1 MPHLLFLFSLVVSAD
16 MSVSLL
22 MCLRQCYAMNF
33 LLTGSC
39 LISAPGYQST
49 RLCSAQHQVTVS
61 FSCTR
66 RGCRGGRSA
75 KRAHTLKC
83 FIHIG
88 LINAGSV
95 NSKSAVITNFLA
107 SNDFDVLAITE
118 TWLTVERGDDDLR
131 LLCPDG
137 FNVFHLPRVG
147 ITGGGV
153 AVLVRDSIDRYYICF
168 PRHCAEIF

>member
-1 MPHLLFLFSLVVSAD
+1 
-16 MSVSLL
+16 
-22 MCLRQCYAMNF
+22 
-33 LLTGSC
+33 
-39 LISAPGYQST
+39 
-49 RLCSAQHQVTVS
+49 VS

-147 ITGGGV
+147 RTGEGV
-153 AVLVRDSIDRYYICF
+153 AVLVRDSIDVYYICF
-168 PRHCAEIF
+168 SRHCAKIFLVHGFVINDKFCVYSSHSSLSHTKV